1 MDARWYGDDMRSLL
15 LTTIVT
21 VGAVAVGMNIGF
33 GSPALTSSQDAVE
46 PPLPTTGVLVYRI
59 NGPEG
64 PVPGRLTVLKPD
76 VDLVALGGPF
86 GDRHAVRE
94 DVCYAMD
101 GTGELVLPAG
111 VCEILAS
118 RGIEWTLDRRRVEI
132 PAGGRVDLTLEIA
145 PAVDTTGMVGGDFHL
160 HTLTHSGHGDSNM
173 PERIV
178 SLLGEG
184 VDFAVAT
191 DHNRNIDY
199 RPTIDSLGAG
209 DHITSMVGNEVSTP
223 AGHFNA
229 FPLDP
234 ARPPVPSR
242 LSAAPPLFGL
252 LRAETN
258 ALGVVPI
265 IQVNHP
271 RWEGIDYFSQAELDE
286 TTGSSDSPRWSPD
299 FDAIEVLNENCL
311 WGWRDPEDS
320 PGIETGSQTHS
331 SMRDWYALLDTGHRA
346 IATGNSDSHSV
357 KANFAGVPR
366 NYLTSSTDDPGAID
380 PREMIDAL
388 RRGEVVVTSGP
399 IVRAS
404 IPDRGIHDDPRMA
417 TADANGDVVI
427 AVEIQAAPWI
437 DVDRI
442 RVIRN
447 GDEISTITVSP
458 DRDRVR
464 FEEDI
469 RVPMDEDGWIVLL
482 VEGDDSLAPMIEGK
496 KRPVLP
502 VAIVNPFRVDADQD
516 GIWTPPL
523 DRVRKQV
530 AMMKVDSVD
539 AKWSAASGSERR
551 RMIAAARSTEGI
563 DDGLKTRL
571 ITLGLLD
578 DSAER
583 TVVRIGAA
591 RGAAGDPRFA
601 ETLEAALIDESTS
614 DRAAVAVL
622 QSLAITDPRK
632 ANERLQEFITNRG
645 IENLRNLGAKGLDAV
660 AGPAPRQWLVAGPY
674 PGTDDLESFARS
686 FSILT
691 TPPKT
696 KGGTLG
702 WELKRTRP
710 NGLLSFLEIA
720 AEPSATENAIAV
732 AAGWIMC
739 PRDLTATIAFGSDDG
754 AVVLV
759 NGETILLDRTT
770 HGASPFGLILQVP
783 LRQGPNQVIIAVEN
797 GSGDFGFHFRPLD
810 REATVMTSIDD

>member
-1 MDARWYGDDMRSLL
+1 MRTLL
-15 LTTIVT
+15 CIIIVT
-21 VGAVAVGMNIGF
+21 TTATAIGWNSGF
-33 GSPALTSSQDAVE
+33 GNAAETSSHDAPE
-46 PPLPTTGVLVYRI
+46 ASIERTGVLRYRI
-59 NGPEG
+59 QGPDG
-64 PVPGRLTVLKPD
+64 LVPGRITVLEPD

-86 GDRHAVRE
+86 DARHAVRE

-111 VCEILAS
+111 ECEILAS
-118 RGIEWTLDRRRVEI
+118 RGIEWTLDRRRIEV
-132 PAGGRVDLTLEIA
+132 PADGRVELTLEIA
-145 PAVDTTGMVGGDFHL
+145 PAVDTTGLVGGDFHL

-184 VDFAVAT
+184 VDFAVST

-199 RPTIDSLGAG
+199 RPTIDSLEAG
-209 DHITSMVGNEVSTP
+209 DDITSMVGNEVSTP

-229 FPLDP
+229 FPLD
-234 ARPPVPSR
+234 AGRPPVPSR
-242 LSAAPPLFGL
+242 LSAAPPLFRL

-258 ALGVVPI
+258 ELGVVPI

-311 WGWRDPEDS
+311 WGWRDPENS
-320 PGIETGSQTHS
+320 PDIDTGSQTHS

-366 NYLTSSTDDPGAID
+366 NYLVSSTDDPGAID
-380 PREMIDAL
+380 PREMIEVL

-404 IPDRGIHDDPRMA
+404 IPDRGIHEDPRMA

-447 GDEISTITVSP
+447 GDEISTVAVRP
-458 DRDRVR
+458 DRDRIR
-464 FEEDI
+464 FEDDI
-469 RVPMDEDGWIVLL
+469 RVPMPDDGWIVLL

-502 VAIVNPFRVDADQD
+502 IAIVNPFRIDADRD
-516 GIWTPPL
+516 GVWTPPL
-523 DRVRKQV
+523 DRVR
-530 AMMKVDSVD
+530 AGLATMDAGSVE
-539 AKWSAASGSERR
+539 ATWNAASGSERR
-551 RMIAAARSTEGI
+551 RLIAAARTTEGV
-563 DDGLKTRL
+563 DGELKAEL
-571 ITLGLLD
+571 IARGLLD

-583 TVVRIGAA
+583 TVVRLGAA

-601 ETLEAALIDESTS
+601 STLEAALLDESTS

-622 QSLAITDPRK
+622 QSLAVTDPRK
-632 ANERLQEFITNRG
+632 ANERLQGFITTRG
-645 IENLRNLGAKGLDAV
+645 IENLRDLGPKGLDAV
-660 AGPAPRQWLVAGPY
+660 AGPTPRHWLVTGPY
-674 PGTDDLESFARS
+674 PGSDDLEGFARS
-686 FSILT
+686 FSTLE
-691 TPPKT
+691 PPPET
-696 KGGTLG
+696 NGGTQG

-710 NGLLSFLEIA
+710 NGLLSFLEITA
-720 AEPSATENAIAV
+720 DPSATENAIAV
-732 AAGWIMC
+732 ASGWIMC

-770 HGASPFGLILQVP
+770 HGASPFASVLRVP
-783 LRQGPNQVIIAVEN
+783 LRQGPNEVIVAVEN
-797 GSGDFGFHFRPLD
+797 GTGDFGFHFRPLD
-810 REATVMTSIDD
+810 REATVMSSIDD

>member
-1 MDARWYGDDMRSLL
+1 MRTLL
-15 LTTIVT
+15 FIIIVS
-21 VGAVAVGMNIGF
+21 VAAIAIGRNTGF
-33 GSPALTSSQDAVE
+33 GSPAETPNQNAPETSTE
-46 PPLPTTGVLVYRI
+46 KTGVLRYRI
-59 NGPEG
+59 QGPDG
-64 PVPGRLTVLKPD
+64 LVPGRITVLEPD

-86 GDRHAVRE
+86 DDRHAVRE

-111 VCEILAS
+111 ECEILAS
-118 RGIEWTLDRRRVEI
+118 RGIEWTLDRRRIDV
-132 PAGGRVDLTLEIA
+132 PAGGRVELTLEIA
-145 PAVDTTGMVGGDFHL
+145 PAVDTTGMVGGDLHL

-199 RPTIDSLGAG
+199 RPTIDALKAG
-209 DHITSMVGNEVSTP
+209 DGITSMVGNEVSTP

-229 FPLDP
+229 FPLD
-234 ARPPVPSR
+234 AKRPPVPSR
-242 LSAAPPLFGL
+242 LSAAPPLFRL

-258 ALGVVPI
+258 ELGVVPI

-311 WGWRDPEDS
+311 WGWRDPENS
-320 PGIETGSQTHS
+320 PDIDTGSQTHS

-366 NYLTSSTDDPGAID
+366 NYLVSSTDDPGAID
-380 PREMIDAL
+380 PREMIDVL
-388 RRGEVVVTSGP
+388 RRGEVVVSSGP

-404 IPDRGIHDDPRMA
+404 IPDRGIHEDPRMA
-417 TADANGDVVI
+417 TADENGDVVI
-427 AVEIQAAPWI
+427 AMEIQAAPWI

-447 GDEISTITVSP
+447 GDEISTIAVRP
-458 DRDRVR
+458 DRDRIR
-464 FEEDI
+464 FEDDI
-469 RVPMDEDGWIVLL
+469 RVPMAEDGWIVLL
-482 VEGDDSLAPMIEGK
+482 VEGDDSLAPMVSGK

-502 VAIVNPFRVDADQD
+502 VAIVNPFRVDADRD

-523 DRVRKQV
+523 DRVQMEL
-530 AMMKVDSVD
+530 ATMNAGSVD
-539 AKWSAASGSERR
+539 AAWTAASGSERR
-551 RMIAAARSTEGI
+551 RLIAAARTTEGI
-563 DDGLKTRL
+563 NAELKAEL
-571 ITLGLLD
+571 IARGLLD
-578 DSAER
+578 DSDER
-583 TVVRIGAA
+583 TMVRLGAA
-591 RGAAGDPRFA
+591 RGAAGDVRFA
-601 ETLEAALIDESTS
+601 STLEAALIDEATS

-622 QSLAITDPRK
+622 QSLAVTDPRK
-632 ANERLQEFITNRG
+632 ANERLQEFITTRG
-645 IENLRNLGAKGLDAV
+645 IENLRNLGPKGLEAV
-660 AGPAPRQWLVAGPY
+660 AGPAPRHWLGAGPY
-674 PGTDDLESFARS
+674 PGAEDLETFARS
-686 FSILT
+686 FATLEP
-691 TPPKT
+691 PPKT
-696 KGGTLG
+696 NGGTQG

-710 NGLLSFLEIA
+710 NGLLSFLEITA
-720 AEPSATENAIAV
+720 DQSSTENAIAV
-732 AAGWIMC
+732 ASGWIMC

-770 HGASPFGLILQVP
+770 HGASPFASILRVP
-783 LRQGPNQVIIAVEN
+783 LRQGPNEVIVAVEN
-797 GSGDFGFHFRPLD
+797 GTGDFGFHFRPLD
-810 REATVMTSIDD
+810 REATVMSSIDD

>member
-1 MDARWYGDDMRSLL
+1 MRTLFFTIIVGVSAIAISLNAGL
-15 LTTIVT
+15 GSHAVT
-21 VGAVAVGMNIGF
+21 
-33 GSPALTSSQDAVE
+33 LSQEAAE
-46 PPLPTTGVLVYRI
+46 ASAPKTGILVYRI
-59 NGPEG
+59 NGPVG
-64 PVPGRLTVLKPD
+64 PVPGRITVLEPD

-86 GDRHAVRE
+86 DDRHAVRE

-118 RGIEWTLDRRRVEI
+118 RGIEWTLDRQRIEV
-132 PAGGRVDLTLEIA
+132 PAGGRVELTLEIE
-145 PAVDTTGMVGGDFHL
+145 PAVDTTGLVGGDFHL

-229 FPLDP
+229 FPLDA

-242 LSAAPPLFGL
+242 LSAAPPLFRL

-258 ALGVVPI
+258 DLGVVPI

-311 WGWRDPEDS
+311 WGWADPENS
-320 PGIETGSQTHS
+320 PGLETGSQTHS
-331 SMRDWYALLDTGHRA
+331 SMQDWYALLDTGHRA

-366 NYLTSSTDDPGAID
+366 NYLVSSTDDPGSID
-380 PREMIDAL
+380 PREMIEAL
-388 RRGEVVVTSGP
+388 RRGEVVVSSGP

-404 IPDRGIHDDPRMA
+404 IPDRGLHDDPRMA

-427 AVEIQAAPWI
+427 EVEVQAAPWI

-442 RVIRN
+442 RVIRD
-447 GDEISTITVSP
+447 GEEIATIPV
-458 DRDRVR
+458 DDGRDRIR
-464 FEEDI
+464 FEDGI
-469 RVPMDEDGWIVLL
+469 RVPMKEDGWIVLL
-482 VEGDDSLAPMIEGK
+482 VEGDDSLAPMIDGK

-502 VAIVNPFRVDADQD
+502 VAIVNPFRIDADRD

-523 DRVRKQV
+523 DRVRTQLTTLD
-530 AMMKVDSVD
+530 ADSVD
-539 AKWSAASGSERR
+539 ATWSAASGAERR
-551 RMIAAARSTEGI
+551 RLIAAARSTEDL
-563 DDGLKTRL
+563 DDSIKAALL
-571 ITLGLLD
+571 TLGLLD
-578 DSAER
+578 DSAHR
-583 TVVRIGAA
+583 TMVRLGAA
-591 RGAAGDPRFA
+591 RGAAGDPQFA
-601 ETLEAALIDESTS
+601 LALEAALIDESMS

-622 QSLAITDPRK
+622 QSLAITAPRK
-632 ANERLQEFITNRG
+632 ANERLQEFITTRG
-645 IENLRNLGAKGLDAV
+645 IENLRNLGPSGLDAV
-660 AGPAPRQWLVAGPY
+660 AGPAPRHWLVAGPY
-674 PGTDDLESFARS
+674 PGTGDLESFARS

-691 TPPKT
+691 TPPET
-696 KGGTLG
+696 NGGTVG

-710 NGLLSFLEIA
+710 NGLLSFLEIT
-720 AEPSATENAIAV
+720 AEKADTENTIAI

-739 PRDLTATIAFGSDDG
+739 PRDLTTTIAFGSDDG

-770 HGASPFGLILQVP
+770 HGASPFGSILQVP

>member
-1 MDARWYGDDMRSLL
+1 MRTLFF
-15 LTTIVT
+15 TII
-21 VGAVAVGMNIGF
+21 VGVSAIAIGLNAGF
-33 GSPALTSSQDAVE
+33 GSHAVTSSQEAAE
-46 PPLPTTGVLVYRI
+46 ASAPKTGVLVYRI
-59 NGPEG
+59 NGPNG
-64 PVPGRLTVLKPD
+64 PVPGRITVLEPD

-86 GDRHAVRE
+86 DDRHAVRE

-118 RGIEWTLDRRRVEI
+118 RGIEWTLDRQRIEV
-132 PAGGRVDLTLEIA
+132 PAGGRVEITLEIE
-145 PAVDTTGMVGGDFHL
+145 PAVDTTGLVGGDLHL

-199 RPTIDSLGAG
+199 RPTIDSLDAASQ
-209 DHITSMVGNEVSTP
+209 ITSMVGNEVSTP
-223 AGHFNA
+223 VGHFNA
-229 FPLDP
+229 FPLDA

-242 LSAAPPLFGL
+242 LSAAPPLFRL

-258 ALGVVPI
+258 DLGVVPI

-311 WGWRDPEDS
+311 WGWRDPENS
-320 PGIETGSQTHS
+320 AGIDVGSQTHS

-366 NYLTSSTDDPGAID
+366 NYFPSSTDDPGSID

-388 RRGEVVVTSGP
+388 RSGDVVVSSGP

-442 RVIRN
+442 RVIQD
-447 GDEISTITVSP
+447 GDEISTINVNSG
-458 DRDRVR
+458 RDRIR
-464 FEEDI
+464 FEGDI
-469 RVPMDEDGWIVLL
+469 RIPTKEDGWIILL

-496 KRPVLP
+496 RRPVLP
-502 VAIVNPFRVDADQD
+502 VAIVNPFRIDADRD
-516 GIWTPPL
+516 GVWIPPL
-523 DRVRKQV
+523 DRVRTHV
-530 AMMKVDSVD
+530 AAMKSAAVD
-539 AKWSAASGSERR
+539 AEWSAASGSERR
-551 RMIAAARSTEGI
+551 RIIAAARSTEGLN
-563 DDGLKTRL
+563 DEVRTRL
-571 ITLGLLD
+571 IGLGLSD
-578 DSAER
+578 DSTER
-583 TVVRIGAA
+583 TVVRLSAA

-601 ETLEAALIDESTS
+601 DTLEAALIDESTS

-622 QSLAITDPRK
+622 QSLAVTAPRK

-645 IENLRNLGAKGLDAV
+645 IENLRNLGAKGIDDV
-660 AGPAPRQWLVAGPY
+660 AGPAPRHWLVAGPY
-674 PGTDDLESFARS
+674 PGTADLESFARS
-686 FSILT
+686 FSTLT

-696 KGGTLG
+696 NGGTQG

-739 PRDLTATIAFGSDDG
+739 PRPLTATIAFGSDDG

-770 HGASPFGLILQVP
+770 HGASPFGSILQVP